1 MDVTTQPNNS
11 NLTKAFNITLTH
23 FDTKLANVSFILI
36 CKCAIFT
43 SCKLGM
49 INKSNKIIIR
59 NFIIRKKLNLVKWIE
74 LYRSVYTKFE
84 LSFFFI
90 GLIKTFPCENQFLV
104 SVCSGYRHSFEL
116 QHFFFVR
123 L

>member
-59 NFIIRKKLNLVKWIE
+59 NFIIRKKPNLVKWIE
-74 LYRSVYTKFE
+74 LYRSVYTKTE

-90 GLIKTFPCENQFLV
+90 GLINLSLVRISFLSAFV
-104 SVCSGYRHSFEL
+104 LVIGTPLNCSISSL
-116 QHFFFVR
+116 
-123 L
+123 